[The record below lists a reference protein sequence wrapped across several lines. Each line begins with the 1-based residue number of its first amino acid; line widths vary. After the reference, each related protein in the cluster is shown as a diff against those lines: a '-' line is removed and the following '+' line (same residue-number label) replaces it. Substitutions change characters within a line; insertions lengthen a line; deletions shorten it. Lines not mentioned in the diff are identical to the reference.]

1 MDYKKNEQ
9 IENILK
15 KSAEEIKIKPFA
27 DRWKNI
33 ESRLDFNRGEG
44 TIIEE
49 KVPVLATQNTGSVD
63 SDNRSSGIKRNII
76 FIVLCLCFVIILA
89 ILVPVFVKKSEPAYF
104 EPSELIY
111 GFVSE
116 EEFYETVKNSGID
129 IVDINRYEYEEFS
142 LLKTVSGEIHGGK
155 FSINDMDNMM
165 IIQVTFYSSSVIISD
180 TEFIN
185 ANKHQISDTEILYKK
200 LENDDLIQ
208 YKAFAKHNNVTYL
221 IEYMSLADN
230 LLDFLD
236 QFFA

>member
-1 MDYKKNEQ
+1 MDYKENEQ

-15 KSAEEIKIKPFA
+15 KSADDIKIKSFA
-27 DRWKNI
+27 DRWKDI
-33 ESRLDFNRGEG
+33 ESRLDFNRGE
-44 TIIEE
+44 EAVQKE
-49 KVPVLATQNTGSVD
+49 KVPVLVTQNTGSGG
-63 SDNRSSGIKRNII
+63 SGNRSSSIRRNII
-76 FIVLCLCFVIILA
+76 CIALCLCFVIILA
-89 ILVPVFVKKSEPAYF
+89 ILVPVFVKESEPAYF

-129 IVDINRYEYEEFS
+129 IVDINRYKYEEFS

-200 LENDDLIQ
+200 LDNVDLIQ
-208 YKAFAKHNNVTYL
+208 YKALAKHNNVTYL